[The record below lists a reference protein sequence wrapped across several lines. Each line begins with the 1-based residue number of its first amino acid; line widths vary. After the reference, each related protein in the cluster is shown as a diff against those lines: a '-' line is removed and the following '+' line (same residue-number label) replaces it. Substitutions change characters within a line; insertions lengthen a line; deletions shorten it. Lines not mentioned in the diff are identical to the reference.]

1 MNIRITNKKEFQN
14 REKLPLCVKQKWIN
28 EIISYDKKINNFY
41 LNRGEEYSILGLF
54 LKSQNERFEQLVDSN
69 LFSCD
74 SFTTS
79 ISSNNRYYKMIGG
92 SGEFIGFRIIINR
105 YEFENIWELNYFIQ
119 DKNIFIS
126 IINEHF

>member
-1 MNIRITNKKEFQN
+1 MRIRITNKKSFEN
-14 REKLPLCVKQKWIN
+14 REKLPLCVKQKWIS

-41 LNRGEEYSILGLF
+41 LNRDGEYSILGLF
-54 LKSQNERFEQLVDSN
+54 LKSQNERFEQLLDSN

-79 ISSNNRYYKMIGG
+79 ISESNKYFKMIGG
-92 SGEFIGFRIIINR
+92 SGDFNGFRIVINR

-119 DKNIFIS
+119 DKTIFIN
-126 IINEHF
+126 IIDEYF